1 MHLLICFFTHHI
13 AHLLITYTHH
23 SRQFFVKTGC
33 IRNSE
38 DYWLWYNISLAGCI
52 FILIYGVLGA
62 VIEIAIFIVSSRGT
76 PIESEKRSKL
86 VPLCK
91 CNMVPMMLV
100 RTAGFIFAFVALLLT
115 DRYCECASN
124 NISNLPEVISL
135 ELEIDQSYSRCPTDD
150 RTWYISARVLIAT
163 MACDAFFPMIN
174 LLIILRK
181 RIHKA
186 YRRLRPRD
194 PRSLEEVQRSWQFCC
209 KRW

>member
-1 MHLLICFFTHHI
+1 M
-13 AHLLITYTHH
+13 
-23 SRQFFVKTGC
+23 
-33 IRNSE
+33 
-38 DYWLWYNISLAGCI
+38 AGCI
-52 FILIYGVLGA
+52 FILIYGVIGA
-62 VIEIAIFIVSSRGT
+62 AIEIAMFIISGRGT

-100 RTAGFIFAFVALLLT
+100 RTAGFIFAVVALILT
-115 DRYCECASN
+115 DRFCECASN
-124 NISNLPEVISL
+124 NFSNLL
-135 ELEIDQSYSRCPTDD
+135 ELDQSYSSYIGLGIDQSYSRCPTDD